1 MDCLHAKFL
10 IKPDMKCP
18 FCKEEIQDDALK
30 CKHCGEVLKRE
41 EYQQVNKPNSQTL
54 KSITGLPDFYKDAFQ
69 KIDTN
74 QGKFTPTWN
83 WASFLFGVLWYFY
96 KGMWGKGLIM
106 TLAIFILA
114 GLPILP
120 CWIYCGIAGNYDYYL
135 FKVRDKQ
142 LW

>member
-1 MDCLHAKFL
+1 
-10 IKPDMKCP
+10 MKCP

-30 CKHCGEVLKRE
+30 CKHCGEILKRE
-41 EYQQVNKPNSQTL
+41 EYRQTNQPNSQTL
-54 KSITGLPDFYKDAFQ
+54 KTVSDLPEFYKKAFQ
-69 KIDTN
+69 QIDAN

-83 WASFLFGVLWYFY
+83 WASFFFGVLWYFY
-96 KGMWGKGLIM
+96 RGMWGKGLIM
-106 TLAIFILA
+106 TLSIFILA
-114 GLPILP
+114 GLPAIP